1 LKLKLTRQADVET
14 QDPRQLL
21 AQRLRALR
29 EERWPGGKITQPQ
42 IAQALGGEKPL
53 SVPLISSWESHTNPR
68 IPPLA
73 RLDAYAA
80 LFATIRSFTGAR
92 PQLLSPRDMSDEE
105 KLAMAELK
113 RELTHLRND
122 ALRSIAPG
130 TETGP
135 ASDIGESLGAGPW
148 RFADGNQVTIVCAQW
163 PEHMRA
169 QMPYTEVDQPDYTEL
184 LNYSDLD
191 ALFELHGH
199 LRAANPANQ
208 VFLRIA
214 GKLTSD
220 EYTSHLV
227 SLGGVDWNTAT
238 STALKALPM
247 PVRQIA
253 DWSTPGQQY
262 FEVEENGTSVR
273 HEPVL
278 ETVSVAAAPGSAGR
292 PVPHGAGSPD
302 GSSGHKQVLREDVAL
317 FARAVSPFNRKRTV
331 TICNGMYGRGTY
343 GVVRALTDARF
354 RDRNVEYLRSQFSG
368 SDAYCILT
376 RVPIVDGVTLTP
388 DWTVGDYTL
397 FEWCG

>member
-1 LKLKLTRQADVET
+1 MES
-14 QDPRQLL
+14 QDPRQKL
-21 AQRLRALR
+21 ARRLRALR
-29 EERWPGGKITQPQ
+29 EERWPGMKITQPRL
-42 IAQALGGEKPL
+42 AQALGGEKPL
-53 SVPLISSWESHTNPR
+53 SVPLISSWESPTNPR

-73 RLDAYAA
+73 RLDGYAA
-80 LFATIRSFTGAR
+80 LFATIRSFTGTR
-92 PQLLSPRDMSDEE
+92 PQLLSPQDMSDEE
-105 KLAMAELK
+105 KLAMEELK
-113 RELTHLRND
+113 QELTHLRND
-122 ALRSIAPG
+122 ALRSMAPG
-130 TETGP
+130 SEPGP
-135 ASDIGESLGAGPW
+135 PSEIEESLSAGPW
-148 RFADGNQVTIVCAQW
+148 RFADGNQITIVCAQW
-163 PEHMRA
+163 PQHMLT
-169 QMPYTEVDQPDYTEL
+169 QMPYTSVDEPDYTEL

-208 VFLRIA
+208 VFRRIA
-214 GKLTSD
+214 GQLTSD

-238 STALKALPM
+238 STALKRLPM

-253 DWSTPGQQY
+253 DWDTPGEQY
-262 FEVEENGTSVR
+262 FEVEENGTTVR
-273 HEPVL
+273 HQPIVEK
-278 ETVSVAAAPGSAGR
+278 VSVAPGPGQS
-292 PVPHGAGSPD
+292 GSLTADDAQGPD
-302 GSSGHKQVLREDVAL
+302 GSGRFKEILREDVAL

-343 GVVRALTDARF
+343 GVVRALTDAKF
-354 RDRNVEYLRSQFSG
+354 RDRNVEYLRSKFSG